1 MTGGCNHP
9 PTHLI
14 MAKEEKW
21 SHFIKCQKLCIF
33 NKTRDKTLNCSAA
46 RHLELRGLQDR
57 RLEDLSA
64 MVCATH
70 SFDGGICIF
79 LDGENLILSCS
90 LEKLDDD
97 IHPRLGSHLHW
108 SPESPAVWYW
118 HLAMSPDTRDTCDMS
133 WHSWHVTW
141 HDTLKT
147 LYVMTLLKHVTCHN
161 SLDTCH

>member
-21 SHFIKCQKLCIF
+21 SHFMKCQKLCIF

-79 LDGENLILSCS
+79 LDGENFHVLWRNWMMIFTPGWDHICPGLPS
-90 LEKLDDD
+90 
-97 IHPRLGSHLHW
+97 PRQSGT
-108 SPESPAVWYW
+108 
-118 HLAMSPDTRDTCDMS
+118 DTWQCLLTPVTSVTC
-133 WHSWHVTW
+133 
-141 HDTLKT
+141 HDTL
-147 LYVMTLLKHVTCHN
+147 VT
-161 SLDTCH
+161 